1 MHKKNNAHS
10 KFAVFENNSKDEQ
23 QMNAAADSFDFVLV
37 TVSGSANASRYVS
50 LLRSN
55 GTLCLL
61 GICCCC
67 LLLLLKSRLNC
78 RFAEATV
85 DGAADTFGV

>member
-1 MHKKNNAHS
+1 
-10 KFAVFENNSKDEQ
+10 
-23 QMNAAADSFDFVLV
+23 MNAAADSFDFVLV

-67 LLLLLKSRLNC
+67 CCLLFVVCLLLLKSRLNC